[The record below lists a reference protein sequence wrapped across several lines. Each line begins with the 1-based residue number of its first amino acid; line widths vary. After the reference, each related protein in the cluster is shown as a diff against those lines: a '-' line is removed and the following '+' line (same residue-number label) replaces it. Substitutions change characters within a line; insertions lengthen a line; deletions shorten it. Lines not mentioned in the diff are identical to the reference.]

1 MVAWERATINLMT
14 RKGGTSGQAFLS
26 LVLLMGGAMLLIGL
40 TLAFIAT
47 SFIDTGYGYQALTQ
61 AQAAAASGAQDAL
74 LQLDRN
80 AGFGTTNGYVY
91 TVSVGSSTATVTVTQ
106 NAPSAGLVTIYST
119 ATVANRTRNITVVA
133 SVNASTSQVAVVS
146 SGITQ

>member
-1 MVAWERATINLMT
+1 MMCG
-14 RKGGTSGQAFLS
+14 KGIIGGKQGQAFLS
-26 LVLLMGGAMLLIGL
+26 LVLLAGGAMVIIGL

-61 AQAAAASGAQDAL
+61 AQAVAASGAQDAL

-80 AGFGTTNGYVY
+80 TGFGNAGGYVY
-91 TVSVGSSTATVTVTQ
+91 AVPVGSSTATVTVTQ
-106 NAPSAGLVTIYST
+106 SAPSAGFVTIHST
-119 ATVANRTRNITVVA
+119 ATIANRTRNMTVVA
-133 SVNASTSQVAVVS
+133 SVNANTGQVSVVS